1 MRRARADRLPGVD
14 TRRTQLLLPD
24 RLTASAAADTL
35 AGHVAVVTQRAHRT
49 DRTYWDTFDGRL
61 HGAGLALIDT
71 GSRFALTDASAYH
84 EQAAADHARGMR
96 RVLLDA
102 LPDGELRERLAP
114 IVEMRALTPVVR
126 VRSRLL
132 PINVL
137 DDEGK
142 IVVRLQAEEPTVL
155 PAPGPHEKL
164 ALRARLNVAGV
175 RGYDGEFERVVALL
189 SGELGL
195 AEATRPVHHD
205 AIKAIGGKLGGTSSK
220 LKIAL
225 QPGER
230 ADAAAV
236 VILRR
241 LLEIVELNLPGTLA
255 DTDSEYLH
263 DLRVAVRRTR
273 ALQRELRGVFA
284 PEPLRVF
291 RDEFREL
298 QVLTGP
304 TRDLDVQLLEFG
316 DLTAALPAGTAGD
329 VAPLRTLLEARL
341 ADERATMVRG
351 LRSDRTSAL
360 LRNWSELLD
369 ALVAAPEGDRPDAAR
384 PVADVAGE
392 RIGKVYGRMVKM
404 GNAID
409 ADSPHEALHDLRKK
423 GKELRYLLEFFASLY
438 PAEVV
443 KPMVATLKGLQDVLG
458 RFQDREVQ
466 ADSLR
471 GLGEQIAAS
480 EGGAAA
486 LMAMGVLVQRLL
498 AEQHAAR
505 AEFDESFARFAAKP
519 QRKLVAATFG

>member
-1 MRRARADRLPGVD
+1 MDA
-14 TRRTQLLLPD
+14 RRTQLLLPGG
-24 RLTASAAADTL
+24 LSASAAADTL

-49 DRTYWDTFDGRL
+49 DRTFWDTFDGRL
-61 HGAGLALIDT
+61 HGAGLALVDT
-71 GSRFALTDASAYH
+71 GSRFALTDAASYE
-84 EQAAADHARGMR
+84 EQAGADHARGLR
-96 RVLLDA
+96 RVLLAD
-102 LPDGELRERLAP
+102 LPGGPLRERLAAV
-114 IVEMRALTPVVR
+114 VEMRALTPVVR

-132 PINVL
+132 PVNVL

-155 PAPGPHEKL
+155 AGPRPEDKI
-164 ALRARLNVAGV
+164 ALRARLNVVGV
-175 RGYDGEFERVVALL
+175 RGYDGAFDQVLGLL
-189 SGELGL
+189 TGELGL
-195 AEATRPVHHD
+195 AEAPRPVHHD
-205 AIKAIGGKLGGTSSK
+205 AVKAIGGKLGGTSSK
-220 LKIAL
+220 LKITLA
-225 QPGER
+225 PDER

-236 VILRR
+236 TILRR
-241 LLEIVELNLPGTLA
+241 LLATIEANLPGTLA

-263 DLRVAVRRTR
+263 DLRVAVRRSR
-273 ALQRELRGVFA
+273 AAQRELRGVFP

-316 DLTAALPAGTAGD
+316 DLTSVLPAENAGD
-329 VAPLRTLLEARL
+329 VAPLRVLLEARL

-351 LRSDRTSAL
+351 LNSERTSAL
-360 LRNWSELLD
+360 LRNWSEFLD

-384 PVADVAGE
+384 PVGDLAGE
-392 RIGKVYGRMVKM
+392 RIGKVYRRMVKM
-404 GNAID
+404 GGAIGP
-409 ADSPHEALHDLRKK
+409 DSPHEALHDLRKK

-438 PAEVV
+438 PPEVV
-443 KPMVATLKGLQDVLG
+443 KPMVGTLKGLQDVLG

-471 GLGEQIAAS
+471 ALGDDIAVA

-498 AEQHAAR
+498 EEQEAAR
-505 AEFDESFARFAAKP
+505 AEFDESFAQFAAKS
-519 QRKLVAATFG
+519 QRKLVEATFG

>member
-1 MRRARADRLPGVD
+1 MDA
-14 TRRTQLLLPD
+14 RRTQLLLPD
-24 RLTASAAADTL
+24 GLSASAAADTL

-49 DRTYWDTFDGRL
+49 DRTFWDTFDGRL
-61 HGAGLALIDT
+61 HGAGLALVDT
-71 GSRFALTDASAYH
+71 GSRFALTDAASYE
-84 EQAAADHARGMR
+84 EQAGEDHARGMR
-96 RVLLDA
+96 RVLLADLA
-102 LPDGELRERLAP
+102 DGPLRERLAP
-114 IVEMRALTPVVR
+114 VVEMRALTPVVR

-132 PINVL
+132 PVNVL

-155 PAPGPHEKL
+155 SAPGPQEKR
-164 ALRARLNVAGV
+164 ALRARLNIVGV
-175 RGYDGEFERVVALL
+175 RGYDDAFHRVLGLL
-189 SGELGL
+189 TGELGL
-195 AEATRPVHHD
+195 AEASRPVHHD
-205 AIKAIGGKLGGTSSK
+205 AVKALGAKLGGTSSK
-220 LKIAL
+220 LKITL
-225 QPGER
+225 SPHDR

-236 VILRR
+236 TILRR
-241 LLEIVELNLPGTLA
+241 LLQTIEVNLPGTLA

-263 DLRVAVRRTR
+263 DLRVAVRRSR
-273 ALQRELRGVFA
+273 AAQRELRRVFP

-316 DLTAALPAGTAGD
+316 DLIASLPADHAGD
-329 VAPLRTLLEARL
+329 VAPLRALLEARL
-341 ADERATMVRG
+341 AHERATMVSG
-351 LRSDRTSAL
+351 LQSDRTSAL
-360 LRNWSELLD
+360 LGNWSEFLD

-392 RIGKVYGRMVKM
+392 RIEKVYRRMVKM
-404 GNAID
+404 GRAID

-438 PAEVV
+438 PPEVV
-443 KPMVATLKGLQDVLG
+443 KPMVGTLKGLQDVLG

-471 GLGEQIAAS
+471 ALGDDIAVA

-486 LMAMGVLVQRLL
+486 LMAMGVLVQRLVE
-498 AEQHAAR
+498 EQDAAR
-505 AEFDESFARFAAKP
+505 AEFDESFAQFAAKP
-519 QRKLVAATFG
+519 QRKLVETTFR

>member
-1 MRRARADRLPGVD
+1 MDA
-14 TRRTQLLLPD
+14 RRTQLLLPD
-24 RLTASAAADTL
+24 GLTASAAADTL

-49 DRTYWDTFDGRL
+49 DRTFWDTFDGRL
-61 HGAGLALIDT
+61 HGAGLALVDT
-71 GSRFALTDASAYH
+71 GSRFALTDAASYE
-84 EQAAADHARGMR
+84 EQAGEDHARGLR
-96 RVLLDA
+96 RVLLDV
-102 LPDGELRERLAP
+102 LPAGELRERLAP

-155 PAPGPHEKL
+155 SSGDEKV
-164 ALRARLNVAGV
+164 ALRARLNVVGV
-175 RGYDGEFERVVALL
+175 RGYDAAFERVLALL
-189 SGELGL
+189 TGELGL

-205 AIKAIGGKLGGTSSK
+205 AIKATDGKLGGTSSK
-220 LKIAL
+220 LKL
-225 QPGER
+225 TLDPGER

-236 VILRR
+236 AILHR
-241 LLEIVELNLPGTLA
+241 LLEIVQVNLPGTLA
-255 DTDSEYLH
+255 DIDSEYLH
-263 DLRVAVRRTR
+263 DLRVAVRRSR
-273 ALQRELRGVFA
+273 ALQRELRGVFP

-316 DLTAALPAGTAGD
+316 ELTSALPADRAGD
-329 VAPLRTLLEARL
+329 VAPLLALLQARL
-341 ADERATMVRG
+341 ASQRAAMVRG
-351 LRSDRTSAL
+351 LRSDRTTAL
-360 LRNWSELLD
+360 LGNWSDFLD
-369 ALVAAPEGDRPDAAR
+369 GLVAAPEGDRPDAAR

-392 RIGKVYGRMVKM
+392 RIGQVYRRMVKM

-438 PAEVV
+438 PPEVV

-471 GLGEQIAAS
+471 ALGDEIAVA

-486 LMAMGVLVQRLL
+486 LMAMGVLVQRLV
-498 AEQHAAR
+498 AEQDAAR

-519 QRKLVAATFG
+519 QRKLVEATFG